1 MATVSK
7 TLRIPGE
14 STLQAGTFV
23 GVAADESVWA
33 TGSLKDY
40 LNEGD
45 WIAMEVGSETRY
57 AQTYVVEKEYFTA
70 IPAYTGSSDATGVV
84 IFSGSYSE

>member
-14 STLQAGTFV
+14 WTLQAGTFV

-33 TGSLKDY
+33 TGSLK
-40 LNEGD
+40 
-45 WIAMEVGSETRY
+45 
-57 AQTYVVEKEYFTA
+57 
-70 IPAYTGSSDATGVV
+70 
-84 IFSGSYSE
+84 